1 MHVDELDQ
9 LLVTSIVNTIGKYC
23 LSTSQYKDSPV
34 RLVAMFCE
42 NIIFCEITFQMRL
55 KPLRLKKLIANKKNN
70 PVKCAAVV

>member
-34 RLVAMFCE
+34 RLVAMF
-42 NIIFCEITFQMRL
+42 
-55 KPLRLKKLIANKKNN
+55 LKKI
-70 PVKCAAVV
+70 